1 MTRLWLPT
9 GRKPFFNPKDEREH
23 LINRLWELRYSV
35 PGAKGMEVQ
44 QLKDY
49 VQFAEERFTEDKVT
63 EQKEKEEAEKK
74 LSKMAPDQVKGA
86 MKEYLN
92 WKYRKEGK
100 EHRYAIN

>member
-9 GRKPFFNPKDEREH
+9 GRKPFFNAKDEREH

-49 VQFAEERFTEDKVT
+49 VAYAEERVIQD
-63 EQKEKEEAEKK
+63 EEANKKAAEKK
-74 LSKMAPDQVKGA
+74 MKKMAPDQIKGA